1 MGAWDLKE
9 FLMTNHRRITG
20 FVAIALLAVA
30 TTAISK
36 RPHPADGAGYSK
48 ASTVDASEPAAAN
61 FDERW
66 SAIAALTPREPSG
79 PQ

>member
-1 MGAWDLKE
+1 
-9 FLMTNHRRITG
+9 MTKHRRITG

-36 RPHPADGAGYSK
+36 KPHPTDRAIVSK
-48 ASTVDASEPAAAN
+48 GSTVNASELAAAN

-66 SAIAALTPREPSG
+66 SAMAAMPPGEQSRPE
-79 PQ
+79 

>member
-1 MGAWDLKE
+1 
-9 FLMTNHRRITG
+9 MTKHRRITG

-30 TTAISK
+30 TAAISK
-36 RPHPADGAGYSK
+36 KPHPTDGASFSK
-48 ASTVDASEPAAAN
+48 SSTVDASELAAAN

-66 SAIAALTPREPSG
+66 SAIAALTPGEQSG

>member
-1 MGAWDLKE
+1 
-9 FLMTNHRRITG
+9 MTKHRRITG

-36 RPHPADGAGYSK
+36 KPHPADAISQSK
-48 ASTVDASEPAAAN
+48 GSTVNPSELAAAN

-66 SAIAALTPREPSG
+66 SAIAALTPSEPSG
-79 PQ
+79 Q

>member
-1 MGAWDLKE
+1 
-9 FLMTNHRRITG
+9 MTKHRRITG

-36 RPHPADGAGYSK
+36 RPHPADAISYSK
-48 ASTVDASEPAAAN
+48 GSTVDASEVAAAN

-66 SAIAALTPREPSG
+66 SAIVALTSTEPSG
-79 PQ
+79 TH

>member
-1 MGAWDLKE
+1 
-9 FLMTNHRRITG
+9 MTKHRRITG

-36 RPHPADGAGYSK
+36 KPHPTDGTILAKG
-48 ASTVDASEPAAAN
+48 STVDASEPAAAN

-66 SAIAALTPREPSG
+66 SAIAALTPSKQSG

>member
-1 MGAWDLKE
+1 
-9 FLMTNHRRITG
+9 MTRHRRITG

-36 RPHPADGAGYSK
+36 KPYPTDSAIFSK
-48 ASTVDASEPAAAN
+48 AATVDVSDLAPAN

-66 SAIAALTPREPSG
+66 SAIAALTSDEN
-79 PQ
+79 

>member
-1 MGAWDLKE
+1 
-9 FLMTNHRRITG
+9 MTKHRRITG
-20 FVAIALLAVA
+20 FVAIALKLAVA

-61 FDERW
+61 FDSTLVRD
-66 SAIAALTPREPSG
+66 SCLDA
-79 PQ
+79 Q